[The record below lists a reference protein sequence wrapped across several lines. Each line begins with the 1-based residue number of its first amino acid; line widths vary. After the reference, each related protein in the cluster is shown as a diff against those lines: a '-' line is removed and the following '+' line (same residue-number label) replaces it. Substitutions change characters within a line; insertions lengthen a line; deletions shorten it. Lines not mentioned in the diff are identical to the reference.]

1 MTRRPAVF
9 ERKTAIDVLRATKRV
24 LRSPAGAFGDF
35 SPASIPDVVLLMGK
49 LDGDLTAGENSQTVS
64 IWASFGGDAPTD
76 TGIDVDA
83 WGWLLTSDL
92 SSGDEVL
99 IVLANGR
106 WEVVGGGGGSA
117 PDCEATLDDA
127 ISDDSDNCLALG
139 SDGRLFVDCTDK
151 VSTDAN
157 NLISA
162 GTDNGALLTAS
173 AMIDAE
179 TDNALTVGA
188 NNKLMLDPVD
198 LIDAET
204 PNGLS
209 IGSNG
214 ELHVDPDDLISSD
227 SDNLIEAGTDGKLWA
242 DATAGG
248 GGTTV
253 EAAVF
258 MKTSYQ
264 NIGASGFEVMTL
276 DSKAGGASNWALDNG
291 NDEMEYTGSPTFV
304 EIGGCIKYR
313 VQNQNWPLRIRY
325 FRGATQLVEFNCGD
339 TENERQS
346 GIFATW
352 IDTSPGT
359 NPVYTVQVA
368 RENAS
373 NAVALVETT
382 TDQAV
387 NVESWMFV
395 KAYV

>member
-1 MTRRPAVF
+1 MAKRPAVF

-248 GGTTV
+248 GGGTTLSV
-253 EAAVF
+253 ARFDKTAA
-258 MKTSYQ
+258 Q
-264 NIGASGFEVMTL
+264 ASISSGYMTL
-276 DSKAGGASNWALDNG
+276 SAKAGDSEWALNG
-291 NDEMEYTGSPTFV
+291 DGYTMDLTGSPDWV
-304 EIGGCIKYR
+304 HVR
-313 VQNQNWPLRIRY
+313 ALVQMKITSTSQITQCQLLNPT
-325 FRGATQLVEFNCGD
+325 TQLVNFEVLTD
-339 TENERQS
+339 
-346 GIFATW
+346 ATRDSASVIMDY
-352 IDTSPGT
+352 IDFSPGT
-359 NPVYTVQVA
+359 NPSYRLQLTAGVTGTITAGHGTYH
-368 RENAS
+368 S
-373 NAVALVETT
+373 NVICTAA
-382 TDQAV
+382 
-387 NVESWMFV
+387 NP
-395 KAYV
+395 